1 MKTKI
6 FVPVFL
12 LFVTSSIFYAQS
24 DYERTQDFK
33 NKYRQIEYAIK
44 SATSINECREIADE
58 IQKLKND
65 FASSKNLLDKAL
77 YPDNFS
83 SAFSK
88 IENNLDVR
96 QKDFSQIV
104 ELKAQIDTL
113 QTHVVNLNLKNEELL
128 KQIGVLN
135 ARAEKNEAD
144 ISKLNKLV
152 ANLRANIRER
162 DFLVRDLVD
171 SMLVAFVK
179 APTDMN
185 QKEKQTIIA
194 KAKKNNLFY
203 NVQRTLEDNI
213 QFVKITMM
221 TQRDYSDMKKQQR
234 DFNKKWKQIGSR
246 LSDVYLARKNSK
258 SEITIIDS
266 LFVEWDKE
274 MNSAMWNSVRNL
286 FGEKNIILQPFKN
299 GDEFAASVS
308 SFIDDEIKNVELK
321 GKDNSEKIFKTF
333 ADDVYFNTVQ
343 HEWIPVLIEN
353 NMMTKTNKETIES
366 KIASWKDAVSTSSP
380 NIIYFVVGIIIIG
393 FITFMLIRGKKNNV
407 KPV

>member
-6 FVPVFL
+6 ILSVL
-12 LFVTSSIFYAQS
+12 ILFVTSSVYYAQS

-33 NKYRQIEYAIK
+33 NKYKQIEYAIK
-44 SATSINECREIADE
+44 NAASINECRDIADE
-58 IQKLKND
+58 IEKLKND
-65 FASSKNLLDKAL
+65 FVSSKNLLDKAL

-96 QKDFSQIV
+96 QKDFTQIV

-113 QTHVVNLNLKNEELL
+113 QNHVSVLNLKNKDLL
-128 KQIGVLN
+128 NQIGVLN
-135 ARAEKNEAD
+135 ARAEKNEAE

-152 ANLRANIRER
+152 ASLRANIRER

-179 APTDMN
+179 APSDMN
-185 QKEKQTIIA
+185 QKEKQTIIS
-194 KAKKNNLFY
+194 KAKRSNLFN
-203 NVQRTLEDNI
+203 NVQRTIADNI

-221 TQRDYSDMKKQQR
+221 TPRDYSDMKNQQR
-234 DFNKKWKQIGSR
+234 EFNRMWKQIGSR
-246 LSDVYLARKNSK
+246 LSEVYLDKKSGK

-266 LFVEWDKE
+266 LFVDWDKQ

-286 FGEKNIILQPFKN
+286 FGEKKIILQPFEN
-299 GDEFAASVS
+299 GDQFAASVS

-321 GKDNSEKIFKTF
+321 GKEQSEKLYRIF
-333 ADDVYFNTVQ
+333 ADDIYFKTVQ
-343 HEWIPVLIEN
+343 QEWIPVLIEN
-353 NMMTKTNKETIES
+353 SLMTKANQENIEA
-366 KIASWKDAVSTSSP
+366 KIASWKDSVSTSSSY
-380 NIIYFVVGIIIIG
+380 IIYLVAGIIVIG
-393 FITFMLIRGKKNNV
+393 LITIMLIRGKKNTV
-407 KPV
+407 TAE